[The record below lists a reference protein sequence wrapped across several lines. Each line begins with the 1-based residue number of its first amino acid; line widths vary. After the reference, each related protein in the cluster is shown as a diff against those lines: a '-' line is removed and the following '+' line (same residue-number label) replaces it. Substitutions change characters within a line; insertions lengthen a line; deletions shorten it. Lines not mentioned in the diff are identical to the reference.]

1 MEARRV
7 RLAFIDESEERQPR
21 RTGLGHLVAVGGVV
35 VPETAVAP
43 YSAGLA
49 AICQSLG
56 VPEDTELKWS
66 PSDGSW
72 LKSAAGNAVRTQLRE
87 RMLKLAIGLDISSV
101 VVVWDRGLVNWPVN
115 EVQVEILRWVY
126 ERISM
131 CLPANEAAI
140 VIADEP
146 GGGRE
151 HEKQWLADT
160 LQLTD
165 RGTEYVTP
173 DRVVLPIVTTPSHHV
188 PHLQLADLVV
198 DATTAAV
205 AGNRYALEL
214 APLLR
219 QLAHKNASGYAGA
232 AGIKLF
238 PDTLLNLYYW
248 AFGEASY
255 WKMSMNS
262 GWSLPWREWPYAD
275 NDGLPSTARP
285 SAPLPSPGG
294 SGG

>member
-1 MEARRV
+1 M
-7 RLAFIDESEERQPR
+7 
-21 RTGLGHLVAVGGVV
+21 
-35 VPETAVAP
+35 PE
-43 YSAGLA
+43 G
-49 AICQSLG
+49 
-56 VPEDTELKWS
+56 TELKWS
-66 PSDGSW
+66 PGAGSW
-72 LKSAAGNAVRTQLRE
+72 LKTAAGNAVRTELRE
-87 RMLKLAIGLDISSV
+87 RMLMLAVDLRVTSV

-115 EVQVEILRWVY
+115 EIQVEILRWVY